1 VTNVRSAP
9 PAFESSTY
17 MLGRTHVWTTG
28 SYRAKIAVMS
38 LAEPGKPPSS
48 RRAIRPIRIN
58 AALLAI
64 ALAPLVYSLCANL
77 VTGGSFTAALK
88 ERNWWIF
95 LVLLASGAI
104 YFASNYK
111 EAAER
116 QQKVPPDKRSEDFA
130 RVIPLYDR
138 AARRALESSTDWTA
152 NDSQAEDH
160 QERAASAAA
169 AETVEG
175 LVEDLFRNPAG
186 GFRPGAYKA
195 AWRLAALLASS
206 NARAALRRLD
216 LTKNQMR
223 QPRLEWLTRPDEGAM
238 RSNDPLNV
246 VQGRVGYLLRDG
258 GLEYLPSTSLAVDPY
273 LAGALIAVRQDK
285 AEYHSHC
292 LVHPHRDDADII
304 RQLYHAG
311 RPEAEGDS
319 SPNHLD
325 ELAYQDLGKL
335 IRPDLPHTNP
345 QLAARQAELLSHVM
359 RHFLDD
365 DLSAVLFDALSP
377 RNQVRLAISML
388 TASQWMSP
396 GDWQYW
402 VRTGRDR
409 LYSPKLEAAS
419 DLSFAASGV
428 LALGVVVLGCW
439 QLVSWI
445 NYGWSWYFGSAHL
458 LITWPGWLKVF
469 AIVAAIALCII
480 WLYRIP
486 GLGIAV
492 AISAAIGLVISI
504 LASPIVRLHV
514 WGASWETA
522 STVVV
527 CAAILVALLAWLG
540 IFYSD
545 RRFAEEPVQLG
556 GFARGRLSRM
566 SPRDRFRPSHEAGH
580 SDWCALL

>member
-1 VTNVRSAP
+1 
-9 PAFESSTY
+9 
-17 MLGRTHVWTTG
+17 
-28 SYRAKIAVMS
+28 MS

-48 RRAIRPIRIN
+48 RRAIRPLRIN

-77 VTGGSFTAALK
+77 VTGGSLTAALQ

-116 QQKVPPDKRSEDFA
+116 QRKVPPDKRGEDFA
-130 RVIPLYDR
+130 RVIPPYDR
-138 AARRALESSTDWTA
+138 AARRALESSSERTA
-152 NDSQAEDH
+152 NGSQAEYH

-169 AETVEG
+169 PETVEG
-175 LVEDLFRNPAG
+175 LVEDLFKNPVG

-206 NARAALRRLD
+206 NARAALQRLE
-216 LTKNQMR
+216 LTKNQMS
-223 QPRLEWLTRPDEGAM
+223 QPRLEWLIRPGEGAM

-246 VQGRVGYLLRDG
+246 VQGRIGYLLRDG
-258 GLEYLPSTSLAVDPY
+258 ALEYLPKSQLAVDPY

-285 AEYHSHC
+285 VAYHSHC
-292 LVHPHRDDADII
+292 LVNPHRDDADII
-304 RQLYHAG
+304 RQLYYAG
-311 RPEAEGDS
+311 RPEADGDS
-319 SPNHLD
+319 SPDHLD
-325 ELAYQDLGKL
+325 ELTYQDLGKL
-335 IRPDLPHTNP
+335 IRPDLPHTKP

-365 DLSAVLFDALSP
+365 ELSVILFDALSP
-377 RNQVRLAISML
+377 RNQVRLAVAML

-396 GDWQYW
+396 RDWQYW
-402 VRTGRDR
+402 ARTGRDH
-409 LYSPKLEAAS
+409 LYSPRLKTAS
-419 DLSFAASGV
+419 DLSFVASGV
-428 LALGVVVLGCW
+428 LAIGVVVLGCW

-445 NYGWSWYFGSAHL
+445 SYGWSWYFGSAHL
-458 LITWPGWLKVF
+458 LITWPGWLKAF
-469 AIVAAIALCII
+469 AIVVALVLCVI
-480 WLYRIP
+480 WLYGVR

-492 AISAAIGLVISI
+492 AIAAATGLVMSI
-504 LASPIVRLHV
+504 LASPIVRLHA

-527 CAAILVALLAWLG
+527 SALISVALLAWLG

-545 RRFAEEPVQLG
+545 QRCAEEPVQLG
-556 GFARGRLSRM
+556 GFAKGRLSRM
-566 SPRDRFRPSHEAGH
+566 SPRDRFRPNHEAGH